1 LADFQKGD
9 AVMIV
14 ATTGQSDSAAVAI
27 TVLGGVE
34 PLLQASPQRQASIL
48 TPWTMGSGAADAAAQ

>member
-1 LADFQKGD
+1 
-9 AVMIV
+9 V
-14 ATTGQSDSAAVAI
+14 ATTGQSDSAVVAI

-34 PLLQASPQRQASIL
+34 PLLQASPQGQASIL